1 MVVPLFS
8 TKKRCHWESPS
19 LMGFR
24 ATELSYLGLIQLSL
38 PGPRNEL
45 QCECTLTRSH
55 DNGIYAPRQHRL
67 LPNVRTRVENHST
80 ILVNNQFQGLPLTN
94 LPKRD
99 VDFPSA
105 LRPLLCTSRIFN
117 HSDYEMFLRSCLSAL
132 LFQSSWWRIGCELSR
147 LYQTCCGW
155 CS

>member
-1 MVVPLFS
+1 MWSSNPARFNRSRSKADVSRPPAETPCPRAPTTFDCVRPAHVVQVARPQISTNVPMVVPLFS

-55 DNGIYAPRQHRL
+55 DNVIYAPRQHRL
-67 LPNVRTRVENHST
+67 LPNVRNLVEIHSA
-80 ILVNNQFQGLPLTN
+80 ISV
-94 LPKRD
+94 
-99 VDFPSA
+99 
-105 LRPLLCTSRIFN
+105 TSK
-117 HSDYEMFLRSCLSAL
+117 L
-132 LFQSSWWRIGCELSR
+132 
-147 LYQTCCGW
+147 
-155 CS
+155 